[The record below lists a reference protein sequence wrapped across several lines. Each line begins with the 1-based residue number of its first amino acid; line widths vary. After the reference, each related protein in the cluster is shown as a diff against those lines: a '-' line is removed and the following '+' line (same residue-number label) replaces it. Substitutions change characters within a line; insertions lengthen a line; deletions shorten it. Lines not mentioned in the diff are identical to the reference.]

1 MDYSGATVCKG
12 KNLYKNKRKKIKLLS
27 LIIHLSP
34 ILIKKRRNKKK
45 VRKKKRK
52 TLYEKN

>member
-1 MDYSGATVCKG
+1 MFAIYFI
-12 KNLYKNKRKKIKLLS
+12 KRRRKTNEFLS

-45 VRKKKRK
+45 VRKKKRE
-52 TLYEKN
+52 TLYEEN